1 MQSRS
6 EVAEEIEI
14 ANPNIC
20 FFLPIFYSDA
30 SPIAIS
36 SGSSAPLVKPC
47 NKKTIFQN
55 IVFSPSVKFM
65 VYFYAYFPSAQGH
78 TQYHNSCSE
87 SLPVHQCNSIIIKDH
102 KVFLLKYLFLRWN
115 LSPKVTLTTHP
126 VAFIPIRRNA
136 IATQDNFQ
144 NSHSSGNRRG
154 NSLHLIQARWQ
165 DKILLVK
172 CSGCYKPSWSCLQ
185 RVDQKDWSVCVKYH
199 DYKCI

>member
-6 EVAEEIEI
+6 EVAEEIAI
-14 ANPNIC
+14 TNPNIC

-102 KVFLLKYLFLRWN
+102 RVFVLKFSFLRWN
-115 LSPKVTLTTHP
+115 LSPKVTLTCLRP
-126 VAFIPIRRNA
+126 GLAFIPIRRNA

-144 NSHSSGNRRG
+144 NSHSSGNRG
-154 NSLHLIQARWQ
+154 NSLNLIQTRWQ
-165 DKILLVK
+165 NNIF
-172 CSGCYKPSWSCLQ
+172 LQ
-185 RVDQKDWSVCVKYH
+185 RVDQKAWSVCVKYH